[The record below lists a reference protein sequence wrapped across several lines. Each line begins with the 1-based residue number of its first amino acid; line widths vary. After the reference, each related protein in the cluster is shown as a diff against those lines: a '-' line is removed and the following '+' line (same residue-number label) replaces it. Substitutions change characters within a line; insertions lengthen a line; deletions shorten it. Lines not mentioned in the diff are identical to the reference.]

1 MPTQFIVVM
10 AQLNL
15 LVGALDANTHAV
27 IEAAKRAIDEHSA
40 DIVVFPELT
49 LTGYPPEDLLLRPSL
64 ARRSD
69 EAIAQLCEARL
80 ATTLV
85 VGYAEAHDGLL
96 YNSLA
101 VIKDGE
107 RVGNYRKQCLPN

>member
-49 LTGYPPEDLLLRPSL
+49 LTGLPSRGF
-64 ARRSD
+64 A
-69 EAIAQLCEARL
+69 AA
-80 ATTLV
+80 
-85 VGYAEAHDGLL
+85 
-96 YNSLA
+96 
-101 VIKDGE
+101 
-107 RVGNYRKQCLPN
+107 P